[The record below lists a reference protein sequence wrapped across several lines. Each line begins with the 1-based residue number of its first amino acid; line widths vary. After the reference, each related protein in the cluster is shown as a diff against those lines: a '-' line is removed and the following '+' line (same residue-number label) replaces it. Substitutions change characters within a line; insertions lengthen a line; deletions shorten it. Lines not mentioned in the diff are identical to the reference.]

1 MKSRVFLL
9 AAAILAAAAPT
20 MAADDNQAAEL
31 LVAARVAL
39 GGEKVDAVKA
49 LTATG
54 DFRRMLGDRE
64 MTGETTIELM
74 PPDKLKRT
82 DDMGFAGGPSFSRV
96 VALNAGEFWED
107 STNRGGGGFM
117 ARAAGAGA
125 PGGPGGGNGQA
136 PTEEDRARFRQM
148 QQRRLEGDLRR
159 YLLIWL
165 MRTDAPVSYVG
176 TAEAADGKADVLEVK
191 PEGVPP
197 MRLFLDQQ
205 SHLPLMLSY
214 KGTLPRFFTQRRGP
228 NNSGAPPAGGPPAG
242 GPPAEGPPPTG
253 GAAPNSPGPSG
264 PNTGPQIGGQPP
276 AAPSQEEIR
285 RRMTEPPQEVTFE
298 VRLADYKKVDGVMLP
313 HTITQSVDGKATEEW
328 TISQY
333 KVNPKMKP
341 DTFVKK

>member
-1 MKSRVFLL
+1 MKSLVFLL
-9 AAAILAAAAPT
+9 AAAVLAGVAPT

-49 LTATG
+49 LSATG
-54 DFRRMLGDRE
+54 DFRRMLGERE

-159 YLLIWL
+159 YMLIWL

-191 PEGVPP
+191 PEGVPS

-214 KGTLPRFFTQRRGP
+214 KGTLPRFFMQRRES
-228 NNSGAPPAGGPPAG
+228 NASGAPPAGA
-242 GPPAEGPPPTG
+242 
-253 GAAPNSPGPSG
+253 
-264 PNTGPQIGGQPP
+264 QPP
-276 AAPSQEEIR
+276 AAPSPEEIR
-285 RRMTEPPQEVTFE
+285 RRMAEPPQEVTFE
-298 VRLADYKKVDGVMLP
+298 VRLADYKKVEGVMLP

-333 KVNPKMKP
+333 KVNPKLKP

>member
-1 MKSRVFLL
+1 MRSLVLL
-9 AAAILAAAAPT
+9 LTATALVTGVPT
-20 MAADDNQAAEL
+20 MAADDSQAAEL
-31 LVAARVAL
+31 LIAARVAL
-39 GGEKVDAVKA
+39 GGEKVDAVKT
-49 LTATG
+49 LSATG

-82 DDMGFAGGPSFSRV
+82 DDMGFPGGPSFSRI

-117 ARAAGAGA
+117 ARMAG
-125 PGGPGGGNGQA
+125 PGGPGGAAGANGQG

-159 YLLIWL
+159 YLLVWL
-165 MRTDAPVSYVG
+165 MRTDAPVTYVG
-176 TAEAADGKADVLEVK
+176 TAEATDGKADVLEVK

-214 KGTLPRFFTQRRGP
+214 KGTLPRFFMQRRETTS
-228 NNSGAPPAGGPPAG
+228 NGAPPAGSPPAGGPPANAPGPG
-242 GPPAEGPPPTG
+242 GPNA
-253 GAAPNSPGPSG
+253 
-264 PNTGPQIGGQPP
+264 GPQAGGQPP
-276 AAPSQEEIR
+276 APPSPEEIR
-285 RRMTEPPQEVTFE
+285 RRMAEPPQEVTFE
-298 VRLADYKKVDGVMLP
+298 LRLADYKKIDGVMLP
-313 HTITQSVDGKATEEW
+313 HTLTQSVDGKATEEW
-328 TISQY
+328 TITQY

>member
-1 MKSRVFLL
+1 MRSLVLLL
-9 AAAILAAAAPT
+9 AAATLATTAPT
-20 MAADDNQAAEL
+20 MAADDNQAGEL
-31 LVAARVAL
+31 LIAARVAL

-49 LTATG
+49 LSANG
-54 DFRRMLGDRE
+54 DFRRLLGDRE

-96 VALNAGEFWED
+96 VAINGTEFWED

-117 ARAAGAGA
+117 ARAAGAGGQ
-125 PGGPGGGNGQA
+125 GGPGGANGQG
-136 PTEEDRARFRQM
+136 PTEEERARFRQM

-159 YLLIWL
+159 YMLVWL

-205 SHLPLMLSY
+205 THLPLMLSY
-214 KGTLPRFFTQRRGP
+214 KGMLPRFFMQRRETT
-228 NNSGAPPAGGPPAG
+228 NNDAPSSGSNPGGPPAG
-242 GPPAEGPPPTG
+242 APPGNA
-253 GAAPNSPGPSG
+253 PGPAG
-264 PNTGPQIGGQPP
+264 PNAGPQAGGQPP
-276 AAPSQEEIR
+276 APPSPEEIR
-285 RRMTEPPQEVTFE
+285 RRMAEPPQEVTFE
-298 VRLADYKKVDGVMLP
+298 MRLADYKKVDGVMLP

-328 TISQY
+328 TITQY

-341 DTFVKK
+341 ETFVKK